1 MKNLLNNTY
10 ELIWEI
16 NSELIS
22 GVYLVKHK
30 ETHEEYVMK
39 EILQETDE
47 NDSKILKKEFEAL
60 VKQGATLDGTEQ
72 SPLMIDF
79 FIEEG
84 HKYLVLE
91 AYKDGGT
98 LIWLEAFPSIGY
110 IFKNCYV
117 VAYGIAA
124 GGFGVV
130 YQVIDA
136 NIPGKFWA
144 LKEMYDVC
152 ENPEAVERSFR
163 VEAEILAAL
172 DHRAIPIIVSF
183 FTEDGKH
190 YLVMEYIKG
199 NTLEDMLDSLK
210 NDEFFPEKIIL
221 EWAIQICEVIEYLHT
236 RPKPVVFRDLK
247 PDNIIFTC
255 EKELKLIDFGIS
267 CIFQGPKGKTTLHAL
282 LSEGYAP
289 QEQWLGKAEPRSDIY
304 SLGAT
309 LHHIITKIH
318 PRISA
323 PDFPSVDQINP
334 LVSRELSLVI
344 SRSLQAKPSDR
355 YETISEMKNEFLKLQ
370 KKQRDFVK
378 EYELL
383 ESGENFER
391 KDDNFKALSE
401 YIKILELNPVSERAH
416 YRLAICYEKLGFKDK
431 AIEHYHKAIE
441 YSASSDIKEKSE
453 ERLKSLAGEI
463 VEKSM
468 KLKPEHII
476 DEIEAIP
483 AGNLEHGSYLSPKD
497 FTLTTRFGHTSG
509 VASVSFI
516 YDSKLIASAGQDG
529 TIKIW
534 DIHKKILL
542 HTLEE
547 QRGEIKSISISRDG
561 RYMASSGSNVTLWDI
576 KSKTL
581 LHMFQ
586 ELEEGIEKVEFDSTG
601 NILISAGG
609 NKIYLHNREEGRL
622 ICTLEGHH
630 DKIKTFA
637 LSPDDKFLYSAGRDL
652 WVNLWDLE
660 TKTLIYSFNEN
671 SEPVKAVSISPDSM
685 LMAVMNGNKI
695 NIWDLKKREIKHV
708 FEGHTDKIESLS
720 FSPDGK
726 FLASGSRDRAIK
738 IWDITSGKQEHT
750 VSGHTGWISDIKWSH
765 DGKLIISGSS
775 DKTVK
780 MWDSEQ
786 MDLIYTFGGDYG
798 SVEAL
803 SINPE
808 GSVLAAG
815 YSDHTI
821 KLWGIK
827 TKSLIAVLEKHTDVV
842 SALSYSPDGKYLASG
857 SWDEIIHI
865 WDIDKGKVCMTVD
878 EESGL
883 VGSLVY
889 SKEGDLIA
897 TGGADKTI
905 RLWDAETG
913 EQDTTFEVPDWSV
926 EAIDFNHDGSLLA
939 VGGSSNTVTIWD
951 IEDEEELACLEG
963 HRGSV
968 LSVDFSPSGK
978 KILSGSKDNSVK
990 LWSIKEGSLFSPG
1003 VKTDL
1008 IHTFEGHSGS
1018 VSCVCFNKEETLIAS
1033 GGKDNLIKI
1042 WDGKTFELICT
1053 FKGHNLPV
1061 TCLAFSGDSK
1071 YIFSGSKD
1079 GTIKIWSIKEKILM
1093 STLIALNKEGTYE
1106 YISYSPDNSYSCSE
1120 GGREFIVFEKIRA

>member
-30 ETHEEYVMK
+30 ETNEEYIMK

-79 FIEEG
+79 FIEDG

-117 VAYGIAA
+117 VAYGVAA

-136 NIPGKFWA
+136 NIPGKYWA

-163 VEAEILAAL
+163 VEAEILAGL

-183 FTEDGKH
+183 FTEEDKH
-190 YLVMEYIKG
+190 YIVMEYIKG

-210 NDEFFPEKIIL
+210 QDEYFPEEIIL
-221 EWAIQICEVIEYLHT
+221 EWAMQICEVIEYLHT

-323 PDFPSVDQINP
+323 PDFPMVEQLNP
-334 LVSRELSLVI
+334 RISRELSLII
-344 SRSLQAKPSDR
+344 SKSLQAKLSDR
-355 YETISEMKNEFLKLQ
+355 YQTISEMKNEFIKLR
-370 KKQRDFVK
+370 KKQKDFVK
-378 EYELL
+378 EYDLL
-383 ESGENFER
+383 ESGEKFER
-391 KDDNFKALSE
+391 EDDNFKALSE

-416 YRLAICYEKLGFKDK
+416 YRLAICYEKLGFRDK

-441 YSASSDIKEKSE
+441 YSTSADIKEKSE
-453 ERLKSLAGEI
+453 EKLKSLAGEI
-463 VEKSM
+463 VEKSV

-476 DEIEAIP
+476 DEAEAMLAGEIVEKSVKLKPEHIIDEVEAIP

-509 VASVSFI
+509 VTSVSFI
-516 YDSKLIASAGQDG
+516 PDSKLIASAGQDG

-542 HTLEE
+542 HTLEG
-547 QRGEIKSISISRDG
+547 QRGEIKSISISPDS
-561 RYMASSGSNVTLWDI
+561 RYMASSGSNVTLWDL

-609 NKIYLHNREEGRL
+609 
-622 ICTLEGHH
+622 
-630 DKIKTFA
+630 
-637 LSPDDKFLYSAGRDL
+637 
-652 WVNLWDLE
+652 
-660 TKTLIYSFNEN
+660 
-671 SEPVKAVSISPDSM
+671 
-685 LMAVMNGNKI
+685 
-695 NIWDLKKREIKHV
+695 
-708 FEGHTDKIESLS
+708 
-720 FSPDGK
+720 
-726 FLASGSRDRAIK
+726 
-738 IWDITSGKQEHT
+738 
-750 VSGHTGWISDIKWSH
+750 
-765 DGKLIISGSS
+765 
-775 DKTVK
+775 
-780 MWDSEQ
+780 
-786 MDLIYTFGGDYG
+786 
-798 SVEAL
+798 
-803 SINPE
+803 
-808 GSVLAAG
+808 
-815 YSDHTI
+815 
-821 KLWGIK
+821 
-827 TKSLIAVLEKHTDVV
+827 
-842 SALSYSPDGKYLASG
+842 
-857 SWDEIIHI
+857 
-865 WDIDKGKVCMTVD
+865 
-878 EESGL
+878 
-883 VGSLVY
+883 
-889 SKEGDLIA
+889 
-897 TGGADKTI
+897 
-905 RLWDAETG
+905 
-913 EQDTTFEVPDWSV
+913 
-926 EAIDFNHDGSLLA
+926 
-939 VGGSSNTVTIWD
+939 
-951 IEDEEELACLEG
+951 
-963 HRGSV
+963 
-968 LSVDFSPSGK
+968 
-978 KILSGSKDNSVK
+978 
-990 LWSIKEGSLFSPG
+990 
-1003 VKTDL
+1003 
-1008 IHTFEGHSGS
+1008 
-1018 VSCVCFNKEETLIAS
+1018 
-1033 GGKDNLIKI
+1033 
-1042 WDGKTFELICT
+1042 
-1053 FKGHNLPV
+1053 
-1061 TCLAFSGDSK
+1061 
-1071 YIFSGSKD
+1071 
-1079 GTIKIWSIKEKILM
+1079 
-1093 STLIALNKEGTYE
+1093 
-1106 YISYSPDNSYSCSE
+1106 
-1120 GGREFIVFEKIRA
+1120 

>member
-1 MKNLLNNTY
+1 MKNLLNNCY
-10 ELIWEI
+10 EVIWEI
-16 NSELIS
+16 SSELIS

-30 ETHEEYVMK
+30 ETNKEYVVK
-39 EILQETDE
+39 EILQKTEE
-47 NDSKILKKEFEAL
+47 NDNRILKKEFEEL
-60 VKQGATLDGTEQ
+60 VKQGATIDGTDL

-91 AYKDGGT
+91 AFKDGGT
-98 LIWLEAFPSIGY
+98 LTWLEAFPSLGY

-117 VAYGIAA
+117 VAYGIAG

-144 LKEMYDVC
+144 LKEMYDDC

-163 VEAEILAAL
+163 VEAEILAGI
-172 DHRAIPIIVSF
+172 DHRAIPIIISF
-183 FTEDGKH
+183 FTEENKH

-210 NDEFFPEKIIL
+210 EDEYFPEHIIL
-221 EWAIQICEVIEYLHT
+221 EWAIQICDVIEYLHT
-236 RPKPVVFRDLK
+236 RPKPVIFRDLK

-267 CIFQGPKGKTTLHAL
+267 CIFQGPKGKTTLHTL

-318 PRISA
+318 PKITA
-323 PDFPSVDQINP
+323 PDFPMPEQINP
-334 LVSRELSLVI
+334 HISRELSLI
-344 SRSLQAKPSDR
+344 ILKSLQAKPVDR
-355 YETISEMKNEFLKLQ
+355 YQTISEMKGEFVKLL
-370 KKQRDFVK
+370 KKQKDFEK
-378 EYELL
+378 EYQLL
-383 ESGENFER
+383 SSGEKFE
-391 KDDNFKALSE
+391 KEDDNFKALSE
-401 YIKILELNPVSERAH
+401 YIKILELNPMSERAH

-463 VEKSM
+463 VEKSL

-476 DEIEAIP
+476 DEVEAIP

-509 VASVSFI
+509 VTSVSFI
-516 YDSKLIASAGQDG
+516 KDSKLIASAGKDG
-529 TIKIW
+529 TIKLW
-534 DIHKKILL
+534 DINKKILL
-542 HTLEE
+542 HTIEGH
-547 QRGEIKSISISRDG
+547 RGEIKSISISPDG
-561 RYMASSGSNVTLWDI
+561 QYMASSGNNVTLWDLR
-576 KSKTL
+576 SKAVM
-581 LHMFQ
+581 HMF
-586 ELEEGIEKVEFDSTG
+586 EDLEEGIEKVEFDSTG

-630 DKIKTFA
+630 DKVKTFA
-637 LSPDDKFLYSAGRDL
+637 LSPDNKFLYSAGLDL

-660 TKTLIYSFNEN
+660 TKRLIYSFNEN
-671 SEPVKAVSISPDSM
+671 SEPVKTISISPDGT
-685 LMAVMNGNKI
+685 LMAAMNGNKI
-695 NIWDLKKREIKHV
+695 NLWNLKIREREHV

-726 FLASGSRDRAIK
+726 KLASGSRDRTIK
-738 IWDITSGKQEHT
+738 IWDITSGEVEHT

-786 MDLIYTFGGDYG
+786 LDLIYTFGGDYG
-798 SVEAL
+798 SVESL
-803 SINPE
+803 SINPD
-808 GSVLAAG
+808 GTILAGG

-857 SWDEIIHI
+857 SWDENIHI
-865 WDIDKGKVCMTVD
+865 WDIDKGKVNMTVG

-889 SKEGDLIA
+889 SNEGDLIA

-905 RLWDAETG
+905 RLWDVETG
-913 EQDTTFEVPDWSV
+913 EMDTTFEVPDWSV
-926 EAIDFNHDGSLLA
+926 EAIDFSPDGNLLA
-939 VGGSSNTVTIWD
+939 VGGSSNTITLWD
-951 IEDEEELACLEG
+951 IEDEEELACLES
-963 HRGSV
+963 HKDSV
-968 LSVDFSPSGK
+968 LSLDFSPSGK

-990 LWSIKEGSLFSPG
+990 LWSVKEGSLFSPG
-1003 VKTDL
+1003 TKTEL

-1018 VSCVCFNKEETLIAS
+1018 VSSVCFNKEGTLIAS

-1042 WDGKTFELICT
+1042 WDGKSFELICT
-1053 FKGHNLPV
+1053 FKSHNLPV
-1061 TCLAFSGDSK
+1061 TCLSFTRDSK
-1071 YIFSGSKD
+1071 YIISGSKD
-1079 GTIKIWSIKEKILM
+1079 GTIKIWSIEEKNLLC
-1093 STLIALNKEGTYE
+1093 TLIALNKEGTYE

-1120 GGREFIVFEKIRA
+1120 GGREFIVFEKIKS